1 MINPQHRRQQDE
13 TSSGSVNQEMIMDEV
28 KRQVTLAMH
37 GRDQEVVSLRQRN
50 KELEHA
56 LAS

>member
-1 MINPQHRRQQDE
+1 
-13 TSSGSVNQEMIMDEV
+13 MDEV

>member
-13 TSSGSVNQEMIMDEV
+13 TSSGSVNQEMIMDEA